1 MLQWV
6 NHYGHHNNKPKK
18 KEKKKRERKRVPKNN
33 KIMSLEG
40 KKERILGL
48 LKKKYQ
54 LLFREIKNQL
64 VFWKKKKEKKNQF
77 YKDG

>member
-1 MLQWV
+1 MLQWM

-18 KEKKKRERKRVPKNN
+18 KEKKKGGRKRVPKNN

-48 LKKKYQ
+48 LKKK
-54 LLFREIKNQL
+54 IPIC
-64 VFWKKKKEKKNQF
+64 V
-77 YKDG
+77 